1 MRGTMEVLMVLNVG
15 GLQEH
20 GQIFKDL
27 NECRSMWSISISI
40 HFPHWLIDSL
50 IPKEK
55 LYSAIIVSLKYTEYV
70 QE

>member
-27 NECRSMWSISISI
+27 NECRYVKLLLGLGRISGVAGY
-40 HFPHWLIDSL
+40 P
-50 IPKEK
+50 
-55 LYSAIIVSLKYTEYV
+55 AIFNIRPDTGY
-70 QE
+70 